1 MHGTESLLT
10 QGLAPSYSFCM
21 QEAGQILSQQQ
32 KAVMTPQL
40 IQSLNLMALPLAD
53 LREKILEEA
62 ENNPA
67 LEILSDP
74 AVVRESALPEKFSPD
89 SGSAP
94 AFSAVRSGGGEAADA
109 NRSFLEKV
117 LSRQETLQEHL
128 DTGLSEI
135 SLPPETGNLA
145 RLIIHN
151 LDANGFHRCDPALL
165 PGGGNP
171 ETLKAALQAVRSLD
185 PPGCAASGPLESL
198 AIQAEI
204 FAGAPETGET
214 GRKLFSVLA
223 SVFRTPEQIPLLQT
237 EDPAALSRALKRKT
251 GIALTESEAAQ
262 LPDFLRSLQPFPGR
276 MYPSGSTAD
285 GTENRYIT
293 PDVLV
298 RRKNG
303 RFLVKINEEEIPVA
317 GISPFFAGLGSDRTQ
332 DSSTHKFVRTSL
344 KDAEWFLS
352 SLKRR
357 NRTIL
362 NVTRAIVLR
371 QRDFFMRGPKFL
383 HPMRLQEIAGDTDLH
398 EATVSRAAAGKY
410 LQCEWGIFP
419 LKYFFSGK
427 AGAGKTRPEN
437 GGGSKESVKE
447 ILRGM
452 LAGTEKKTSDRELA
466 EKLAAQGIRI
476 ARRTVAKYRAELESG
491 FRR

>member
-1 MHGTESLLT
+1 
-10 QGLAPSYSFCM
+10 
-21 QEAGQILSQQQ
+21 
-32 KAVMTPQL
+32 
-40 IQSLNLMALPLAD
+40 
-53 LREKILEEA
+53 
-62 ENNPA
+62 
-67 LEILSDP
+67 
-74 AVVRESALPEKFSPD
+74 
-89 SGSAP
+89 
-94 AFSAVRSGGGEAADA
+94 
-109 NRSFLEKV
+109 
-117 LSRQETLQEHL
+117 
-128 DTGLSEI
+128 
-135 SLPPETGNLA
+135 
-145 RLIIHN
+145 
-151 LDANGFHRCDPALL
+151 
-165 PGGGNP
+165 
-171 ETLKAALQAVRSLD
+171 
-185 PPGCAASGPLESL
+185 
-198 AIQAEI
+198 
-204 FAGAPETGET
+204 
-214 GRKLFSVLA
+214 
-223 SVFRTPEQIPLLQT
+223 
-237 EDPAALSRALKRKT
+237 
-251 GIALTESEAAQ
+251 
-262 LPDFLRSLQPFPGR
+262 
-276 MYPSGSTAD
+276 
-285 GTENRYIT
+285 
-293 PDVLV
+293 VLV

-332 DSSTHKFVRTSL
+332 DSSTRKFVRTSL